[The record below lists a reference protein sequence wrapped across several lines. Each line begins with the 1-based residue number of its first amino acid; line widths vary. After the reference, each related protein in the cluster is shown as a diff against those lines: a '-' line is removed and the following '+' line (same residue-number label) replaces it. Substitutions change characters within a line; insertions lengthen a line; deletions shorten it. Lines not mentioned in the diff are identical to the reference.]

1 MTVTWFLLGV
11 IAVGGLVIAPVAHWR
26 SWPDAAFPLWGL
38 SRTGWKMAWLLAFL
52 TGTVPILGA
61 MYWTRLLS
69 GRRTSEPVERS

>member
-1 MTVTWFLLGV
+1 
-11 IAVGGLVIAPVAHWR
+11 
-26 SWPDAAFPLWGL
+26 
-38 SRTGWKMAWLLAFL
+38 MAWLLAFL